1 MASRATGAR
10 FRQRKLST
18 KHPLQILREDEL
30 LDSYHDEDDPSR
42 QVPRVETGVEKAEE
56 TEHHLQAVISASAAA
71 SLGGKI
77 AQIYI
82 PTPEV
87 KSSDIKYDEL
97 YPKRFSEPTTYIRF
111 SSTVEDSIGPPYCV
125 TSDDE
130 KFIASLNES
139 KAGKEDRL
147 TLDLFEDVISF
158 FETTAAI
165 RQPFATIDNPPVLAF
180 EELQSAFDY
189 TISEDGQKWSAEI
202 YPHWHGLRMATSNQP
217 LMPMLKFE
225 TGAETDDSDAYV
237 CFRRR
242 EVRQARKTR
251 GRDAQVVEK
260 LKKLRRELEDAR
272 QLVHSINAREKLNLE
287 RIECDRKVFDQRQE
301 LKRVKIQHS
310 IKGDKGDDEE
320 LLINQRPVVKPKP
333 KAEVIATSQR
343 PTTLKLTSSGRQ
355 EARQP
360 EQDLIQLEDL
370 REEAEAMV
378 RRAVESKIQKHREW
392 NRGFT
397 DDTWKPIC
405 PPEYLR
411 ARSSHLPTIT
421 EVQLP
426 TPPPSVEGGDDAAD
440 KMDLDKDPNT
450 AQEPKELPKD
460 LPTPP
465 SDAGMAGESKTM
477 FRFQS
482 LPSSAKKSLPTF
494 RRRYGRLGRL
504 HVDAVRPRK
513 VVAGA
518 ASGVVYDSDS
528 DVETP
533 DDDGDSDDVVMHPVD
548 YWSPTYLNYRA
559 SLMAAAR
566 RPEQSQ
572 GSQPPES
579 ARKGG
584 SAVATP
590 IQSQS
595 DTQMSGG
602 ASTAGASSAAG
613 GGT

>member
-1 MASRATGAR
+1 MASRASGAR

-18 KHPLQILREDEL
+18 KHALQILQEDEL
-30 LDSYHDEDDPSR
+30 VDSFHDEDDPSR
-42 QVPRVETGVEKAEE
+42 QVARVETGVEKAEE

-87 KSSDIKYDEL
+87 KSSDLKYDDL

-125 TSDDE
+125 TSEDE

-139 KAGKEDRL
+139 KAAKDGRL
-147 TLDLFEDVISF
+147 TFDLFEEVVSF
-158 FETTAAI
+158 FEATATI
-165 RQPFATIDNPPVLAF
+165 RQPFATIDNPPVLSF
-180 EELQSAFDY
+180 EEIQSSFDY
-189 TISEDGQKWSAEI
+189 TISDDGQKWAPEI
-202 YPHWHGLRMATSNQP
+202 YPHWHGLRMAKSNQS
-217 LMPMLKFE
+217 LMPALKFE

-301 LKRVKIQHS
+301 LKRVKIQHG

-333 KAEVIATSQR
+333 KAEVVATQQR
-343 PTTLKLTSSGRQ
+343 PTTLKLTASSRSDV
-355 EARQP
+355 RPP
-360 EQDLIQLEDL
+360 EQDLVQIEDL

-397 DDTWKPIC
+397 DHTWRPIC
-405 PPEYLR
+405 PPDYTR
-411 ARSSHLPTIT
+411 AGSSHLPTIT

-426 TPPPSVEGGDDAAD
+426 TPPASVEGGDEAAD
-440 KMDLDKDPNT
+440 KMDVDQPDKDAKPR
-450 AQEPKELPKD
+450 D

-465 SDAGMAGESKTM
+465 SDAGA
-477 FRFQS
+477 
-482 LPSSAKKSLPTF
+482 KSLPTF

-504 HVDAVRPRK
+504 HIDAVRPRR
-513 VVAGA
+513 VVPSS

-528 DVETP
+528 DLETP
-533 DDDGDSDDVVMHPVD
+533 DDEGEDDDVVMYPLD
-548 YWSPTYLNYRA
+548 YWNGWNLSYRA
-559 SLMAAAR
+559 SLMMSAR
-566 RPEQSQ
+566 KPDQ
-572 GSQPPES
+572 SQPPES
-579 ARKGG
+579 ARKISGANAAPG
-584 SAVATP
+584 TAQGDVP
-590 IQSQS
+590 
-595 DTQMSGG
+595 MSGG
-602 ASTAGASSAAG
+602 AGTAGATDAG
-613 GGT
+613 GSGGG